1 MNSASNVSLHQG
13 TTSLPEKSE
22 GRGSAEKPSEGAVG
36 GRSVSSVADDDTL
49 AIVSAGQQNA
59 GITEESAR
67 RTLSRRD
74 AAQRAPSGVVLTM
87 PVDRTAAV
95 QQQLQCELEIVNNL
109 ISGLKISGNQ
119 AAGQQNAGI
128 TEKSAGRTL
137 SRRDAAQRAPS
148 GVVLTM
154 PVDRT
159 ASVQQQLQCELEIVN
174 NLISGL
180 KISENQ
186 AQAGT
191 KGQNLNVVMRSVLS
205 CASHNVMRAA
215 DDLKKANGM
224 GDLAY
229 IEAAALKKHEDLKIA
244 NQDFLVAFDYIKK
257 SGDIDAAQFA
267 CGCRALIQFFNRD
280 EVNALR
286 FFQKGREFG
295 YPIEANHPES
305 LLIQGLALGIGVEG
319 CPSVEYMSNL
329 FQPEFFYDELQEWM
343 LADETKESGN
353 LSLRDKGYRNGA
365 RLLFESRGLSAVE
378 RCDCYIAEF
387 IKVNESKLESDGLGA
402 SAYMLKFAENLKLI
416 NEGYLDEALKN
427 VERAEKSGKSEESE
441 ESEEY
446 KFKYLD
452 EYIRFLVLKK
462 TGKTDQAIE
471 VCKQGVAKGY
481 PFSKYLSDL
490 VRVRKK
496 PVYV

>member
-59 GITEESAR
+59 GITE
-67 RTLSRRD
+67 
-74 AAQRAPSGVVLTM
+74 
-87 PVDRTAAV
+87 
-95 QQQLQCELEIVNNL
+95 
-109 ISGLKISGNQ
+109 
-119 AAGQQNAGI
+119 
-128 TEKSAGRTL
+128 KSAGRTL
-137 SRRDAAQRAPS
+137 SRRDAAQRAPL

-159 ASVQQQLQCELEIVN
+159 ASVQQQLQCELGIVN

-180 KISENQ
+180 KISGNQ

-191 KGQNLNVVMRSVLS
+191 KGQELNVVMRRVLS
-205 CASHNVMRAA
+205 CAQHNVMRAA
-215 DDLKKANGM
+215 NDLKKANGLH
-224 GDLAY
+224 DVAY
-229 IEAAALKKHEDLKIA
+229 IDAATLKKCEEVEKA
-244 NQDFLVAFDYIKK
+244 NRDFWVAFEYIES
-257 SGDIDAAQFA
+257 SGDIDVAQFA
-267 CGCRALIQFFNRD
+267 CGCRALIQFFNYD
-280 EVNALR
+280 GVNALR
-286 FFQKGREFG
+286 FFQKKREFG

-305 LLIQGLALGIGVEG
+305 LLIQALALGIGVEG
-319 CPSVEYMSNL
+319 CSSVEDRNDL
-329 FQPEFFYDELQEWM
+329 FQPEFFYDELQRWA
-343 LADETKESGN
+343 LADESKESGN
-353 LSLRDKGYRNGA
+353 LSLRNRGYRNGA
-365 RLLFESRGLSAVE
+365 KLLFGERGLCVVE

-387 IKVNESKLESDGLGA
+387 IKHNENELESEGLGA
-402 SAYMLKFAENLKLI
+402 SVYMLKFAGNLKLI

-427 VERAEKSGKSEESE
+427 VERAEKAGK
-441 ESEEY
+441 SEEY

-481 PFSKYLSDL
+481 PFSNYLSDL
-490 VRVRKK
+490 VRVREKT
-496 PVYV
+496 VYV

>member
-59 GITEESAR
+59 GITE
-67 RTLSRRD
+67 
-74 AAQRAPSGVVLTM
+74 
-87 PVDRTAAV
+87 
-95 QQQLQCELEIVNNL
+95 
-109 ISGLKISGNQ
+109 
-119 AAGQQNAGI
+119 
-128 TEKSAGRTL
+128 KSAGRTL
-137 SRRDAAQRAPS
+137 SRRDAAQRAPL

-159 ASVQQQLQCELEIVN
+159 ASVQQQLQCELGIVN

-180 KISENQ
+180 KISGNQ

-191 KGQNLNVVMRSVLS
+191 KGQELNVVMRRVLS
-205 CASHNVMRAA
+205 CAQHNVMRAA
-215 DDLKKANGM
+215 NDLKKANGLH
-224 GDLAY
+224 DVAY
-229 IEAAALKKHEDLKIA
+229 IDAATLKKCEEVEKA
-244 NQDFLVAFDYIKK
+244 NRDFWIAFDYIKK
-257 SGDIDAAQFA
+257 SGDIDVAQFA
-267 CGCRALIQFFNRD
+267 CGCRALIQFFNYD
-280 EVNALR
+280 GVNALR
-286 FFQKGREFG
+286 FFQKKREFG

-305 LLIQGLALGIGVEG
+305 LLIQALALGIGVEG
-319 CPSVEYMSNL
+319 CSSVEDRNDL
-329 FQPEFFYDELQEWM
+329 FQPEFFYDELQRWA
-343 LADETKESGN
+343 LADESKESGN
-353 LSLRDKGYRNGA
+353 LSLRNRGYRNGA
-365 RLLFESRGLSAVE
+365 KLLFGERGLCVVE

-387 IKVNESKLESDGLGA
+387 IKHNENELESEGLGA
-402 SAYMLKFAENLKLI
+402 SVYMLKFAGNLKLI

-427 VERAEKSGKSEESE
+427 VERAEKAGK
-441 ESEEY
+441 SEEY

-481 PFSKYLSDL
+481 PFSNYLSDL
-490 VRVRKK
+490 VRVREKT
-496 PVYV
+496 VYV